1 MARVTGSEEAEEAHL
16 AGPISLG
23 MLGEPD
29 AAAPPHKSVA
39 ESLMQ
44 TFVHAYCGDTAAGL
58 AFEAAAV
65 SILPSHTAC
74 CTLLIWSWQDDI
86 MRRNLVLYFPPRYL
100 IVAPMDAT
108 G

>member
-1 MARVTGSEEAEEAHL
+1 MPQATGSEEAEEAPL

-23 MLGEPD
+23 MLGEP
-29 AAAPPHKSVA
+29 APAHKSVA

-65 SILPSHTAC
+65 SSFTHSHICLQFGPSG
-74 CTLLIWSWQDDI
+74 I
-86 MRRNLVLYFPPRYL
+86 F
-100 IVAPMDAT
+100 
-108 G
+108 